1 MTGPGSEVQ
10 VFSLRP
16 LPLWR
21 ELGSILFSPELTP
34 PSRKA
39 EAPAQIVTLAPR
51 PSPRSRKDVLRAED
65 KMRKLEALLERID
78 SVLTPDAF
86 KRDPVKAKEL
96 SRQRADLAKALASAE
111 DEWLEMSAA
120 AE

>member
-1 MTGPGSEVQ
+1 
-10 VFSLRP
+10 
-16 LPLWR
+16 
-21 ELGSILFSPELTP
+21 
-34 PSRKA
+34 
-39 EAPAQIVTLAPR
+39 
-51 PSPRSRKDVLRAED
+51 
-65 KMRKLEALLERID
+65 MRKLEALLGRID